1 MLCFCYI
8 KPLTKGSNK
17 EDITLKSKKVIG
29 LPQQSIND
37 KVQEYYRLREE
48 AKTIKSRMDI
58 LAKEIKDYAG
68 VNGVKD
74 DKGSFYCDNGT
85 FMFGQQAKKS
95 VTFVVDKAL
104 AFFKS
109 NGLVDAIKTTEVID
123 EDAVER
129 YINEGRITFDDL
141 ESITQTKVTYAI
153 DLKKKEDMP
162 VVEET
167 TVAMAASKKPKLSV
181 KRGN

>member
-1 MLCFCYI
+1 M
-8 KPLTKGSNK
+8 
-17 EDITLKSKKVIG
+17 KSKVIG

-48 AKTIKSRMDI
+48 SKTIKSRMDT
-58 LAKEIKDYAG
+58 LAKEIKEYAT

-74 DKGSFYCDNGT
+74 DKGSFYCDNGA

-95 VTFVVDKAL
+95 VTFVIDKAIE
-104 AFFKS
+104 FFKTH
-109 NGLVDAIKTTEVID
+109 GLVDAVKITEVID
-123 EDAVER
+123 EDAVEK
-129 YINEGRITFDDL
+129 YISEGRVTFDDL

-167 TVAMAASKKPKLSV
+167 TVQIAASKKPKPIL
-181 KRGN
+181 KKGK

>member
-1 MLCFCYI
+1 M
-8 KPLTKGSNK
+8 S
-17 EDITLKSKKVIG
+17 SRKVIG

-48 AKTIKSRMDI
+48 SKTIKSRMDT
-58 LAKEIKDYAG
+58 LAKEIKEYASK
-68 VNGVKD
+68 NGVKD
-74 DKGSFYCDNGT
+74 DKGSFYCDNGS

-109 NGLVDAIKTTEVID
+109 NGLFDAVNTTEVID
-123 EDAVER
+123 EEAVER
-129 YINEGRITFDDL
+129 YINEGKT
-141 ESITQTKVTYAI
+141 TYAI

-167 TVAMAASKKPKLSV
+167 TVAIAASKKPKLSA

>member
-1 MLCFCYI
+1 M
-8 KPLTKGSNK
+8 
-17 EDITLKSKKVIG
+17 KSKKVIG
-29 LPQQSIND
+29 LPQQSID
-37 KVQEYYRLREE
+37 AKVQEYYRLREE
-48 AKTIKSRMDI
+48 SKTIKSRMDT
-58 LAKEIKDYAG
+58 LAKEIKEYANK
-68 VNGVKD
+68 NGVKD

-85 FMFGQQAKKS
+85 FQFGQQAKKS
-95 VTFVVDKAL
+95 VTFVLDKAL
-104 AFFKS
+104 EFFKS
-109 NGLVDAIKTTEVID
+109 HGLTDAVKTVEAID
-123 EDAVER
+123 EEAVER
-129 YINEGRITFDDL
+129 YINEGRVTFDDL